1 MGTTESVCDDPF
13 GGYKYHPNIE
23 QEPLIYANYLH
34 RNLMLEKHDIDV
46 LKLYRWLVKPI
57 NGEEGEKYNRIEIYD
72 IISNRLWITGFRGKP
87 GSKERTDEE
96 AAKRVIDQLSSPIV
110 KKRIWHPKDLSLVGI
125 RYPMIDIDR
134 LYNNLM
140 QNGLQQYTRDE
151 LLSLCEELNIPIK
164 SKDSDENA
172 VARRMLK
179 YFRDEK
185 LISC

>member
-23 QEPLIYANYLH
+23 QEPLIYPNNLH

-57 NGEEGEKYNRIEIYD
+57 NGEEGEKYNGIEIYD
-72 IISNRLWITGFRGKP
+72 IISNKLQICGFGGKP

-110 KKRIWHPKDLSLVGI
+110 KKRIWPPKDLSLVGI
-125 RYPMIDIDR
+125 RYPMIDIDL

-140 QNGLQQYTRDE
+140 HNDLQQYTKNE
-151 LLSLCEELNIPIK
+151 LLGLCEKLNI
-164 SKDSDENA
+164 SLHTKDYDENDL
-172 VARRMLK
+172 ARIMLQ
-179 YFRDEK
+179 YFVNEK
-185 LISC
+185 LVSC